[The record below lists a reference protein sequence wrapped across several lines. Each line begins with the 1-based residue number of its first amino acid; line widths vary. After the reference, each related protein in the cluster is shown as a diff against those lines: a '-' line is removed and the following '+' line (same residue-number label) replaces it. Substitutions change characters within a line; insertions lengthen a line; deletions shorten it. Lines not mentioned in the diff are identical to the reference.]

1 MTAVSGKRFC
11 RILESKGWQLKRING
26 SHHIYAKA
34 GNTARISVPVHGNT
48 PLKTGLLRHLMKIAE
63 IEESESQSCINLKK
77 LTNSPMPQN
86 IIYHNPRCSKSRETL
101 KLLQDN
107 AMPVEIIE
115 YLKTPPSV
123 HVLDGLCTLLG
134 LTPQELLRSKENRF
148 KELSL
153 SLKDARSREEWLQ
166 ILADNPKLIERPI
179 VVYNGRATLGR
190 PPQRVLELKS

>member
-1 MTAVSGKRFC
+1 MA
-11 RILESKGWQLKRING
+11 
-26 SHHIYAKA
+26 
-34 GNTARISVPVHGNT
+34 
-48 PLKTGLLRHLMKIAE
+48 
-63 IEESESQSCINLKK
+63 
-77 LTNSPMPQN
+77 QN
-86 IIYHNPRCSKSRETL
+86 VIYHNPRCSKSREAL

-179 VVYNGRATLGR
+179 VVYNGKATLGR